1 MSGRANAIDDFNIR
15 SFFPSS
21 IPERTMTERD
31 RLYDA
36 FTGEGKLTQRWSA
49 CGVRTTYD
57 PETKDLTFEL
67 PGGWTDTTTE
77 DTRAERRSAWE
88 RIGDPT
94 HNIEYEIDLRREAE
108 EDGECETKLVASE
121 NDGAVEFRTKTDFE
135 GLNDVPL
142 GSTLL
147 VEVRALAK
155 TRKRDS
161 IRFVLFRGKAVV
173 PERPSW
179 LSENVPGFFY
189 VLDEGFVVSFNTLAG
204 ETDGTVRV
212 VHVSFMGR
220 QKNLDDM

>member
-1 MSGRANAIDDFNIR
+1 MSN
-15 SFFPSS
+15 
-21 IPERTMTERD
+21 RD

-36 FTGEGKLTQRWSA
+36 FTGEGKLTPRWSA

-67 PGGWTDTTTE
+67 PRGWTDATTE

-88 RIGDPT
+88 KIGDPT
-94 HNIEYEIDLRREAE
+94 HGIEYELDLRREVE
-108 EDGECETKLVASE
+108 GKVEGKTRLVAAE

-135 GLNDVPL
+135 GLDDVSL

-155 TRKRDS
+155 TRKGDP

-189 VLDEGFVVSFNTLAG
+189 VLDEGFVISFHTLAG
-204 ETDGTVRV
+204 GSRGTVRV